1 MNRKLLPYERGL
13 CEQLDLSED
22 DYLLFLAAQRD
33 YSLSQEQKLEELRGE
48 PVSIILTV
56 VGILFQVAS
65 ALLAPKPEIPKQQ
78 FAPER
83 RNQRFSPRYGFNST
97 QELAQY
103 NQPINL
109 VYCNT
114 NIHATGA
121 VRVNTSL
128 LWSSV
133 ESTGTGQYMQLL
145 LLVGAASVKRLDL
158 GKTAFGQL
166 PAKQFAQANAWM
178 YYSPAT
184 GPVRYS
190 QKLWGDDRDPA
201 RTGANTSDIVHRIR
215 DGASLREGYS
225 MAFTPTTA
233 TELGVHAAIPINVE
247 LVERDT
253 AGKLVKNNNQINL
266 VGRSWTTSQF
276 VKDDRITIRFA
287 EVDYNAK
294 DNVAEEAAKDSRL
307 QLVNNID
314 RGATYMLGSAQ
325 FKVETVGTNTALKK
339 EPFLATLVCTE
350 PGRPPTTAYDREQPR
365 QLKEEDREQYE
376 FYLDV
381 LKAPS
386 QDVVAP
392 ISEND
397 MALAGASAIHRQ
409 QRKLWL
415 GLTPEQI
422 AAREGKNNLFINN
435 IYIKG
440 FGKTYDFNGTETL
453 TWKNDLDQTS
463 TATYPEGGSLAYSEL
478 ILEQFLANKPKLLT
492 SQLRDEYRSDLKKL
506 RKYRDDLQAGKFK
519 KAIRN
524 DIKLND
530 PEVHVLW
537 ERIRELNTLLAA
549 ANGKDMT
556 VIWRADAK
564 TQPTAV
570 DLAAKIKAKREELES
585 LQDDAQG
592 GVVGKLIKRLENEIE
607 ALRERRGDFIDDYIA
622 ARREESKA
630 TPEQIKAWREEKDD
644 KRTLMNELVDDKV
657 DEWRL
662 DKITETREATQPFT
676 GYDRNR
682 YACGVNCLRDKLD
695 DLSGKWTTDQVGVDL
710 IREKLR
716 ALIALK
722 REAIQWLKW
731 LLKNW
736 DALAENAD
744 DHFFTKCLV
753 KCSTAGYQT
762 ITSCDQIRFNFRV
775 RVFRRI
781 SGRQLTYGETDAPDG
796 YKLSDN
802 GLKARVMFFY
812 LRFRALDATAWVTVN
827 KVFAIERAGD
837 QDHYVSI
844 NFRSSTKLKREFEFV
859 PISDAKAAILQH
871 GFGGYAYIQNA
882 GDIQSISAGDGV
894 FGFTGRFV
902 ALDMLDNNLLP
913 EKKERGP
920 IFTNEWDL
928 FTVDSDT
935 QVQASYDNGP
945 EAALVNVTEQITCP
959 LDAQKYKDMS
969 LLAFATYAANGVQ
982 DLRSI
987 SAYVLE
993 GKAAWKIG
1001 ADGKP
1006 YFSGEGAVYAPD
1018 IFADTVMDSTNGIKN
1033 FANSNAV
1040 DWKQLALAKSFCQ
1053 NNGLGCQL
1061 FMEGVIAD
1069 RQSWRE
1075 FWVDKAPYSLLEFA
1089 RMNGKETLV
1098 PALPVTADGRAT
1110 TSLTISALFN
1120 ESNVLIDSYREEY
1133 LDYGDSTK
1141 DLIATVI
1148 YREVKEAEIFP
1159 RNASVTLC
1167 RTDTS
1172 MDDAVWQ
1179 TFDLSDWVSQKRQ
1192 AVLFGR
1198 LLCQQRRYVG
1208 RSIEFKTVPTDTPVS
1223 PGAYIY
1229 VDIGLKRWDSVRTG
1243 MVREG
1248 GVLDLPLEVGIA
1260 DGTYTVMTYDSQHD
1274 PQVLKDIQIKDQQ
1287 APELADKVG
1296 SLFVL
1301 GTATDNRRVF
1311 RVTEVSLNE
1320 EAEVTVRG
1328 VEHPC
1333 SISGASVTSLVADL
1347 SDGLFKEI
1355 GVDCS

>member
-1 MNRKLLPYERGL
+1 
-13 CEQLDLSED
+13 
-22 DYLLFLAAQRD
+22 
-33 YSLSQEQKLEELRGE
+33 
-48 PVSIILTV
+48 
-56 VGILFQVAS
+56 
-65 ALLAPKPEIPKQQ
+65 
-78 FAPER
+78 
-83 RNQRFSPRYGFNST
+83 
-97 QELAQY
+97 
-103 NQPINL
+103 
-109 VYCNT
+109 
-114 NIHATGA
+114 
-121 VRVNTSL
+121 
-128 LWSSV
+128 
-133 ESTGTGQYMQLL
+133 
-145 LLVGAASVKRLDL
+145 
-158 GKTAFGQL
+158 
-166 PAKQFAQANAWM
+166 
-178 YYSPAT
+178 
-184 GPVRYS
+184 
-190 QKLWGDDRDPA
+190 
-201 RTGANTSDIVHRIR
+201 
-215 DGASLREGYS
+215 
-225 MAFTPTTA
+225 
-233 TELGVHAAIPINVE
+233 
-247 LVERDT
+247 
-253 AGKLVKNNNQINL
+253 
-266 VGRSWTTSQF
+266 
-276 VKDDRITIRFA
+276 
-287 EVDYNAK
+287 
-294 DNVAEEAAKDSRL
+294 
-307 QLVNNID
+307 
-314 RGATYMLGSAQ
+314 
-325 FKVETVGTNTALKK
+325 
-339 EPFLATLVCTE
+339 
-350 PGRPPTTAYDREQPR
+350 
-365 QLKEEDREQYE
+365 
-376 FYLDV
+376 
-381 LKAPS
+381 
-386 QDVVAP
+386 
-392 ISEND
+392 
-397 MALAGASAIHRQ
+397 
-409 QRKLWL
+409 
-415 GLTPEQI
+415 
-422 AAREGKNNLFINN
+422 
-435 IYIKG
+435 
-440 FGKTYDFNGTETL
+440 
-453 TWKNDLDQTS
+453 
-463 TATYPEGGSLAYSEL
+463 
-478 ILEQFLANKPKLLT
+478 
-492 SQLRDEYRSDLKKL
+492 
-506 RKYRDDLQAGKFK
+506 
-519 KAIRN
+519 
-524 DIKLND
+524 
-530 PEVHVLW
+530 
-537 ERIRELNTLLAA
+537 
-549 ANGKDMT
+549 
-556 VIWRADAK
+556 
-564 TQPTAV
+564 
-570 DLAAKIKAKREELES
+570 
-585 LQDDAQG
+585 
-592 GVVGKLIKRLENEIE
+592 
-607 ALRERRGDFIDDYIA
+607 
-622 ARREESKA
+622 
-630 TPEQIKAWREEKDD
+630 
-644 KRTLMNELVDDKV
+644 
-657 DEWRL
+657 
-662 DKITETREATQPFT
+662 
-676 GYDRNR
+676 
-682 YACGVNCLRDKLD
+682 
-695 DLSGKWTTDQVGVDL
+695 
-710 IREKLR
+710 
-716 ALIALK
+716 
-722 REAIQWLKW
+722 
-731 LLKNW
+731 
-736 DALAENAD
+736 
-744 DHFFTKCLV
+744 
-753 KCSTAGYQT
+753 
-762 ITSCDQIRFNFRV
+762 
-775 RVFRRI
+775 
-781 SGRQLTYGETDAPDG
+781 
-796 YKLSDN
+796 
-802 GLKARVMFFY
+802 VMFFY

-844 NFRSSTKLKREFEFV
+844 TFRSSTKLKREFEFV

-882 GDIQSISAGDGV
+882 GNLQSISAGDGV

-945 EAALVNVTEQITCP
+945 EAALVNVTEQITCS

-1006 YFSGEGAVYAPD
+1006 YSSGEGAVYAPD
-1018 IFADTVMDSTNGIKN
+1018 IFADTVMDSTNGIRN

-1075 FWVDKAPYSLLEFA
+1075 FWVEKAPYSLLEFA

-1287 APELADKVG
+1287 SPELAGKVG

-1333 SISGASVTSLVADL
+1333 SINGASVTSLVANL